1 MAGIAAAEPADA
13 SIQHDPTT
21 ANNGLHNPYD
31 HPSITHDNLRSPSK
45 TRHSADSPPQARLPR
60 HNQVNGASLSRTSS
74 AAGSRQGPVNDSNY
88 LAPNAGRKE
97 NSLSRTHSEADSLL
111 DLYSRDSGNRSVSS
125 VLDASERKEDKPFY
139 QVEAEDTDNAQWIHR
154 DKLARIESE
163 ELQQFGIRLPA
174 SLTGSKRGRGRSN
187 DSHNGAN
194 GATAEQNEQWP
205 TLTEEEET
213 EREHKRVA
221 SADVKSD
228 ESIPLEVDE
237 DEIMTFDP
245 RHPEEIAADQDE
257 YDGVYRLPG
266 LRKSSSRI
274 PVLASSHHPIP
285 QEHLERGV
293 PLPRTRNNTLDSGNE
308 DSIVYPR
315 TRRPSE
321 PAFRDRET
329 TPDPDTKP
337 DITTQDSNS
346 TSTSHPSPSKAK
358 TPSKAAPTSRKTS
371 QPPNNRKTS
380 FTQKPK
386 TPNSNHTG
394 SSTSSTPNARPGTRS
409 GENRPPSGANAAI
422 NRPDSDPPWLAT
434 MYKPDPRLPPD
445 QQVIPTHA
453 KRMQQEQWEREGK
466 VPAIYDRDF
475 SPLTIQTYDS
485 NGSALKPLPQ
495 PNSEQEEDNQ
505 QTQPTESLSP
515 TKPPSTRVKSPD
527 PSTNGGV
534 GYKTVPSVQS
544 TVSVQARMN
553 STSNSAR
560 PRPMDVEEPQVKD
573 KGCGCCI
580 VM

>member
-13 SIQHDPTT
+13 SIQHDTIT
-21 ANNGLHNPYD
+21 ANNGPHNSYD
-31 HPSITHDNLRSPSK
+31 HPSITHDNLRGPSK
-45 TRHSADSPPQARLPR
+45 TRHSTDSPPQARLAR
-60 HNQVNGASLSRTSS
+60 HNPVNGATLSRTSS
-74 AAGSRQGPVNDSNY
+74 AAGSGRGHVNDTNY

-111 DLYSRDSGNRSVSS
+111 DLYNRDSGNRSVSS

-139 QVEAEDTDNAQWIHR
+139 QIEAEDPEHAQWIHR

-174 SLTGSKRGRGRSN
+174 SFTGSKRGRGRSN
-187 DSHNGAN
+187 DSHNGTN
-194 GATAEQNEQWP
+194 GVTPEQNEQWP
-205 TLTEEEET
+205 TLTEEEAEKQ
-213 EREHKRVA
+213 HKRVI
-221 SADVKSD
+221 SADTKGD
-228 ESIPLEVDE
+228 EAIPLEADE
-237 DEIMTFDP
+237 DEMMTFDP
-245 RHPEEIAADQDE
+245 RRPEEIAADQDE

-308 DSIVYPR
+308 DSIVYPK

-321 PAFRDRET
+321 SAFRDRET
-329 TPDPDTKP
+329 TPDSDIKP
-337 DITTQDSNS
+337 DITTQDSNN
-346 TSTSHPSPSKAK
+346 TGTSHPSPSKAK
-358 TPSKAAPTSRKTS
+358 TPSKAAPTGRKSS

-380 FTQKPK
+380 VSQKPK

-394 SSTSSTPNARPGTRS
+394 SSTNSTPNARPGTRS
-409 GENRPPSGANAAI
+409 GENRPQSGASAAI

-466 VPAIYDRDF
+466 VPAIYGRDF
-475 SPLTIQTYDS
+475 SPLTVQTYDS
-485 NGSALKPLPQ
+485 NGSAVKPLPE
-495 PNSEQEEDNQ
+495 PNLAQEQDNQ
-505 QTQPTESLSP
+505 QTQPLEALSP

-527 PSTNGGV
+527 PAN
-534 GYKTVPSVQS
+534 GYKTVPSAQS
-544 TVSVQARMN
+544 AASAQAKLN

-560 PRPMDVEEPQVKD
+560 PRPVEVEDPHIKD
-573 KGCGCCI
+573 KSCGCCI